1 MPGGDTGYQ
10 LRRQSEGRLSGN
22 LFPFISGDKDQVRR
36 KKENY
41 STARTFDRAA
51 AWRGIPGC
59 RPVPALGGGFDP
71 HEPFDVPDEFLD
83 KYREC
88 CDFDENF
95 FWPPY
100 DVTDG
105 YTDEQITQIKYRY
118 QALLTMSDYYIG
130 KILDVMDRY
139 DMWKDTAVIFTTD
152 HGYLLGNT
160 GTLQRTICRTITN

>member
-1 MPGGDTGYQ
+1 M
-10 LRRQSEGRLSGN
+10 
-22 LFPFISGDKDQVRR
+22 
-36 KKENY
+36 
-41 STARTFDRAA
+41 
-51 AWRGIPGC
+51 
-59 RPVPALGGGFDP
+59 
-71 HEPFDVPDEFLD
+71 
-83 KYREC
+83 
-88 CDFDENF
+88 
-95 FWPPY
+95 
-100 DVTDG
+100 TDG